1 MCEGCVSSSVCVDSH
16 KMLVELACGAPLS
29 MAYGEGILQLQQQ
42 GYLPREM
49 KNIVVIVCGG
59 SAVNV
64 DILHSWKQQFEL

>member
-1 MCEGCVSSSVCVDSH
+1 MSSTVCADSH

-29 MAYGEGILQLQQQ
+29 MVYGGGIRQLQQQ

-59 SAVNV
+59 SAVNI
-64 DILHSWKQQFEL
+64 DMLHSWKQQFEL